1 VQVSFRQRLCPIPL
15 LGRMNASTRFL
26 VWGTMPLGGLVGG
39 GLGTWL
45 GVLPTLWIGALGSVL
60 AFLPVF
66 LSPLRTMR
74 DLPVEYDAHREP
86 VEVSEVGRV

>member
-1 VQVSFRQRLCPIPL
+1 
-15 LGRMNASTRFL
+15 
-26 VWGTMPLGGLVGG
+26 MPLGGLVGG